1 MTRASCLPL
10 KKGAFSFST
19 NRVFTLLENDG
30 SDSSVTLQ
38 HLGESFSEPSLT
50 KARSSVKKARVCKR
64 AWPYFIWS
72 AHLYFELQHM
82 KSDNTFPLKKKKLNE
97 FHMKRTSYPAWPR
110 IHHTFSCR
118 HWLFDMKISSWN
130 SVRRHE
136 AICRLWKF
144 YDICVLIV
152 TLPDVLL
159 LLWFASI
166 FVL

>member
-82 KSDNTFPLKKKKLNE
+82 KSDNTFPLKKRNWTNSTWREL
-97 FHMKRTSYPAWPR
+97 RTQLDLVYIIRLVVDTDYSTWRFLHETVCADMRQFVGYE
-110 IHHTFSCR
+110 TF
-118 HWLFDMKISSWN
+118 M
-130 SVRRHE
+130 
-136 AICRLWKF
+136 
-144 YDICVLIV
+144 
-152 TLPDVLL
+152 T
-159 LLWFASI
+159 
-166 FVL
+166 FVS